1 MLRFNILGSLEVR
14 HQGVDCT
21 PTAPKVRAV
30 LALLLLRANHTV
42 SQDAIFDWLWG
53 DRPPRSAATTTQ
65 TYVYQL
71 RALFERVGVAG
82 SADQLLITRPTG
94 YLLSLG
100 EEQLDTTVFARLC
113 DEGGALLDGGRAA
126 EAAQRLRQALSLW
139 RGPVLADVHV
149 EDSMAADVAHL
160 GELRMRALE
169 LRIEAD
175 ARLGRYRELITELR
189 GLVAAH
195 PFNEWFHAQ
204 LITALNRCGRRAEA
218 LHAYRNLRQTLSDE
232 LGLEPTPELQELQ
245 RQVLN
250 GTPARL
256 LVAAG

>member
-1 MLRFNILGSLEVR
+1 MLRFNILGSLEIR
-14 HQGVDCT
+14 QHGVDCT

-30 LALLLLRANHTV
+30 LALLLLRANQTV
-42 SQDAIFDWLWG
+42 SQDAIFDWLWV

-71 RALFERVGVAG
+71 RSLFERVGGVGTAT
-82 SADQLLITRPTG
+82 QLLITRPTG

-100 EEQLDTTVFARLC
+100 EEQLDATIFTRLC
-113 DEGGALLDGGRAA
+113 EEGSALLDSGRTA
-126 EAAQRLRQALSLW
+126 EAAQRLRGALALW
-139 RGPVLADVHV
+139 RGPVLDDVNV
-149 EDSMAADVAHL
+149 EDRMAADLAHL
-160 GELRMRALE
+160 TELRMRALE
-169 LRIEAD
+169 LRMEAD

-189 GLVAAH
+189 ALVVAH

-204 LITALNRCGRRAEA
+204 LITALNQCGRRAEA

-250 GTPARL
+250 GSAARL
-256 LVAAG
+256 VAVAG